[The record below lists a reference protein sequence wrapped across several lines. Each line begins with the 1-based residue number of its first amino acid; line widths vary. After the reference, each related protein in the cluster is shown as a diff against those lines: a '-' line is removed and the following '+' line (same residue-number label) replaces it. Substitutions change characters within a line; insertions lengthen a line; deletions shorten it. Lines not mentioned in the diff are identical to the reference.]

1 MHEKIQKGFKNELKL
16 FLKIDK
22 KWKERERERDFE
34 RRKIER

>member
-22 KWKERERERDFE
+22 KWKERERARL
-34 RRKIER
+34 